1 MFAPASLPHH
11 YDPLQYCWYSIVKDM
26 KEIPLNLIDFHNS
39 EQLQQL
45 KLITDILRWW
55 WWYCLLQVIPN

>member
-45 KLITDILRWW
+45 KLTFIQISEGGGGGTA
-55 WWYCLLQVIPN
+55 YFK